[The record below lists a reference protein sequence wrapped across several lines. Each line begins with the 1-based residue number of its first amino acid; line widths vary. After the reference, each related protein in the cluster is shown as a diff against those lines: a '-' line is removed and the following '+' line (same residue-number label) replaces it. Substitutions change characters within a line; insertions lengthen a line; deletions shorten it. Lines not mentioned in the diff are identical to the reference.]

1 LKELINGSKNAFSES
16 QERIKSLKIER
27 EQLLMKLE
35 EINSLIQLEEANSAQ
50 LPKMVE
56 EKKKKMT
63 AKYNK
68 LMVIQSQKDKTV
80 LGSADEDNWLIAEA
94 DAVHLDALNAVRE
107 ALNL

>member
-1 LKELINGSKNAFSES
+1 
-16 QERIKSLKIER
+16 
-27 EQLLMKLE
+27 MKPE

-94 DAVHLDALNAVRE
+94 DAVRLDALNVVHTT
-107 ALNL
+107 LNL